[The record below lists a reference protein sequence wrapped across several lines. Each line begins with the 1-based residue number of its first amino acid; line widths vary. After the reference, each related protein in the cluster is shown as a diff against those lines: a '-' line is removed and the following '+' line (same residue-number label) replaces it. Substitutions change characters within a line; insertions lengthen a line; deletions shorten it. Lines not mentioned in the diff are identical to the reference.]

1 MSAATKE
8 MPKPGHPK
16 IVAVLIGLATVLTVA
31 AIFSI
36 WANRQALNTDNWV
49 NTSDKLLQNKE
60 VQSQLSTYIAAQLF
74 ANVDVQA
81 ELAKALPP
89 QLKPLAGP
97 AAGGLSQLAPQVA
110 EKALATSQVQALWEQ
125 ANRAAHESLLE
136 LLDGGGKTLS
146 TSGGQVSLDLGSL
159 LAQIGGQIGVG
170 DAIASKIPPEAGKLT
185 ILESDQIS
193 TAQDVAQGI
202 RGLPIVLTLLV
213 LILYGLAVYLAGPRR
228 RKALRSVGLGFV
240 FAGALALIV
249 RSVAGNEVVGALT
262 SNEAAKPAAEAVW
275 EIGTSLLVTVATSAI
290 AFGVLVFLGAWLA
303 GPTRLASGIR
313 RETAPY
319 LREQPG
325 AAFVFALA
333 IFIALIAWAPIA
345 AFRKPLGILL
355 FAILF
360 AAGAEILRRQ
370 TLREFPN
377 AVRGEVGGH
386 LRERWAGRSHAA
398 ADTGASE
405 VEDLER
411 LSALRRSGDLS
422 PAEFDAAKAQIL
434 STQTKGVD

>member
-1 MSAATKE
+1 MTGSAHE
-8 MPKPGHPK
+8 VPKPGHPK
-16 IVAVLIGLATVLTVA
+16 VVAVLIGLATVLAVA

-49 NTSDKLLQNKE
+49 NTSDKVLQDPE
-60 VQSQLSTYIAAQLF
+60 VQSQLSTYIAAELF

-97 AAGGLSQLAPQVA
+97 AAGGLGQLAPQVA
-110 EKALATSQVQALWEQ
+110 EKALATSQVQALWDQ

-146 TSGGQVSLDLGSL
+146 TNGGQVTLDLGSL

-170 DAIASKIPPEAGKLT
+170 EAIASKIPAEAGKLT
-185 ILESDQIS
+185 ILESGQIS

-202 RGLPIVLTLLV
+202 RDLPIVLTLLALV
-213 LILYGLAVYLAGPRR
+213 LYGLAVYLAGPRR
-228 RKALRSVGLGFV
+228 RKALRSVGFGFV
-240 FAGALALIV
+240 FAGVLALIV
-249 RSVAGNEVVGALT
+249 RGVAGSEVVGALT

-290 AFGVLVFLGAWLA
+290 AFGVLVFVGAWLA
-303 GPTRLASGIR
+303 GPTRLAAGIR
-313 RETAPY
+313 GEAAPY
-319 LREQPG
+319 LREQP
-325 AAFVFALA
+325 AAAVVGALA
-333 IFIALIAWAPIA
+333 VFVALIAWAPIA
-345 AFRKPLGILL
+345 AFRKPLGILV
-355 FAILF
+355 FAVLF

-370 TLREFPN
+370 ALREHPDGH
-377 AVRGEVGGH
+377 RGEVGARM
-386 LRERWAGRSHAA
+386 RERWSGRTHPS
-398 ADTGASE
+398 ADDGASE
-405 VEDLER
+405 VADLER

-434 STQTKGVD
+434 SIQIKGVD

>member
-1 MSAATKE
+1 MTGSAHE
-8 MPKPGHPK
+8 VPKSGHSK
-16 IVAVLIGLATVLTVA
+16 IVAVLLGLATVLAVV

-49 NTSDKLLQNKE
+49 NTSDKVLQDPK
-60 VQSQLSTYIAAQLF
+60 VQSQLSTYIAAELF

-110 EKALATSQVQALWEQ
+110 EKALATSQVQALWDQ

-146 TSGGQVSLDLGSL
+146 TNGGQVTLDLGSL
-159 LAQIGGQIGVG
+159 LSQIGGQIGVG
-170 DAIASKIPPEAGKLT
+170 EAIASKIPPEAGKLT
-185 ILESDQIS
+185 ILESGQIS

-202 RGLPIVLTLLV
+202 RDLPIVLTLLA
-213 LILYGLAVYLAGPRR
+213 LILYGFAVYLAGPRR

-240 FAGALALIV
+240 VAGALALIV
-249 RSVAGNEVVGALT
+249 RSVAGSEVVGALT

-290 AFGVLVFLGAWLA
+290 AFGVLVFIGAWLA
-303 GPTRLASGIR
+303 GPTRLATSIR
-313 RETAPY
+313 GEAAPY

-325 AAFVFALA
+325 AAVVGALA
-333 IFIALIAWAPIA
+333 VFIALIAWAPIA
-345 AFRKPLGILL
+345 AFRKPLGILV

-370 TLREFPN
+370 ALREYPDGH
-377 AVRGEVGGH
+377 RGGLGGRI
-386 LRERWAGRSHAA
+386 RERWSGRTHPSAN
-398 ADTGASE
+398 DGASE
-405 VEDLER
+405 VADLER

-434 STQTKGVD
+434 SIQIKGVA